1 MFKLIRKIDPSGFSL
16 ISNDWN
22 RGKDEEIEIEF
33 EKIRFL
39 SSLDDTELILN
50 IWLRKT
56 DDEKSA
62 NKS

>member
-1 MFKLIRKIDPSGFSL
+1 MFKLIRVIDPLGFSL

-62 NKS
+62 KKP